1 MYFFMKRIFLF
12 SLFFCCLLTTSVF
25 TLMGETIANKSF
37 DTEREIDL
45 SGNLSP
51 VKQRSLSLVQPIQA
65 FIINQSIEVDFNASV
80 GVIDL
85 SIYDETGNAVYQQTV
100 NASAGQ
106 QLFIDISSFDAG
118 EYTIA
123 FVNAQTDLSGVFEI

>member
-1 MYFFMKRIFLF
+1 MKRFFLF
-12 SLFFCCLLTTSVF
+12 SLFFCCLLSTSVF
-25 TLMGETIANKSF
+25 TLVGETIANKSY

-45 SGNLSP
+45 SGNLAP

-65 FIINQSIEVDFNASV
+65 FIISQSIKADFNTSLGA
-80 GVIDL
+80 IDV
-85 SIYDETGNAVYQQTV
+85 SIYDETGNVVYQQTV

-106 QLFIDISSFDAG
+106 QLLIDVSNFAAG

-123 FVNAQTDLSGVFEI
+123 FVNAQMNLSGIFEI